1 MPTIIQLPPLHGE
14 EEKSSSNG
22 VPAPLPLKADPFA
35 VDERLHYVPF
45 ALLEAQMEENQRL
58 RMREAFWISVVVHA
72 IALVSLYFLLPRL
85 LATHRSILTP
95 LEAMMQNHDI
105 TFVELPPT
113 PQQKPPQNTNKI
125 SDQNRIAALRH
136 PDQKLLKELLD
147 AHPPGAPGKVA
158 PPVPASN
165 PAAQQPASPAAQQS
179 QAQQASQKPS
189 ASAPPIPAQQNGQTP
204 QTMARNQGSSSS
216 PFSTPRS
223 AASQLEEAMR
233 ASAANR
239 GYSGNSGDY
248 GPAPTAQSTN
258 LRNNY
263 DVLSDTMGV
272 DFGPYL
278 NRALAE
284 VREHWYEI
292 IPEEARSPLMKQ
304 GKVSIQFVIMKD
316 GSVAGMKAVAPSGD
330 VALDRAAWG
339 GITASNPFQ
348 PLPKEFRGEY
358 LVLRLHFLYNPDRG
372 DLR

>member
-14 EEKSSSNG
+14 HGEEDKSASNG
-22 VPAPLPLKADPFA
+22 APAPLPFKADPFA

-72 IALVSLYFLLPRL
+72 VAIVSLYFLLPRL
-85 LATHRSILTP
+85 LATHRAALTP
-95 LEAMMQNHDI
+95 LEAMMQNHDL

-113 PQQKPPQNTNKI
+113 PQQKPPVNTNKI
-125 SDQNRIAALRH
+125 SDQNRVAAMRH

-147 AHPPGAPGKVA
+147 AHAPGAPGKGA
-158 PPVPASN
+158 ATAN
-165 PAAQQPASPAAQQS
+165 PTTPQPASPAAQQS
-179 QAQQASQKPS
+179 EAQASQKP
-189 ASAPPIPAQQNGQTP
+189 AANTPAMQSQQNSQTL
-204 QTMARNQGSSSS
+204 QAMTRNQGSNSS
-216 PFSTPRS
+216 PFNTPRS
-223 AASQLEEAMR
+223 ASSQLEEAIR

-239 GYSGNSGDY
+239 GVSGAAGDY
-248 GPAPTAQSTN
+248 GSAPNPQSTN
-258 LRNNY
+258 LRSNI
-263 DVLSDTMGV
+263 DVLSDTMGW
-272 DFGPYL
+272 DYGPYL
-278 NRALAE
+278 NRVLQE
-284 VREHWYEI
+284 IREHWLEI

-316 GSVAGMKAVAPSGD
+316 GSVAGMRTAAPSGD

-358 LVLRLHFLYNPDRG
+358 LALRLHFFYNPDRG

>member
-1 MPTIIQLPPLHGE
+1 MPD
-14 EEKSSSNG
+14 N
-22 VPAPLPLKADPFA
+22 
-35 VDERLHYVPF
+35 
-45 ALLEAQMEENQRL
+45 N
-58 RMREAFWISVVVHA
+58 
-72 IALVSLYFLLPRL
+72 
-85 LATHRSILTP
+85 
-95 LEAMMQNHDI
+95 
-105 TFVELPPT
+105 
-113 PQQKPPQNTNKI
+113 
-125 SDQNRIAALRH
+125 
-136 PDQKLLKELLD
+136 
-147 AHPPGAPGKVA
+147 
-158 PPVPASN
+158 
-165 PAAQQPASPAAQQS
+165 
-179 QAQQASQKPS
+179 
-189 ASAPPIPAQQNGQTP
+189 
-204 QTMARNQGSSSS
+204 
-216 PFSTPRS
+216 PRS
-223 AASQLEEAMR
+223 S
-233 ASAANR
+233 
-239 GYSGNSGDY
+239 
-248 GPAPTAQSTN
+248 APTAQSTN